1 MMRQRPERGVFFPM
15 ARSRKILLPALILV
29 LSACVSVS
37 RKPDLGQ
44 LYGNNLDNTTP
55 HPVIIIP
62 GLMGSSLHLPDGR
75 EVWPG
80 SISDLAFSDY
90 QVLTDPKLNLQPGR
104 VIDGVAG
111 VDFYGALTETLE
123 QAAGY
128 RRAMPGQQQNSRD
141 MRRYYLFAYDW
152 RQSNVIA
159 VGALHRLIEQIRSD
173 FADPGL
179 KVDIIAHSNGGLIAR
194 YYLQY
199 GPTDSTR
206 PDWQP
211 APWQGGSERIRR
223 LAMLGTPNLGSVISV
238 LRLHKGYKMG
248 IRTIPLQVMVNFA
261 TPFESMPIPQ
271 SRSLIDANG
280 TPLDIDLY
288 AIQTWQSN
296 QWSVFAPAFAKQH
309 QSGGEAAAVSRI
321 TALQQ
326 TFARN
331 LETARKLQTA
341 LSVPLGETR
350 TEIAL
355 FGGDCYAT
363 RNRLLASKR
372 DGRIELYGDEG
383 ELEEKGPNVDYRHL
397 LYAPGDGLVTR
408 ASQVARAQDVYAQ
421 QGNATDLFKAEQTVF
436 LCERHSL
443 LTANPFFQNNL
454 LYFLLR

>member
-1 MMRQRPERGVFFPM
+1 MNRP
-15 ARSRKILLPALILV
+15 AKITLTVLVLL

-37 RKPDLGQ
+37 RKPDLGK
-44 LYGNNLDNTTP
+44 LYGNSLENGEP
-55 HPVIIIP
+55 HPIIIIP
-62 GLMGSSLHLPDGR
+62 GLMGSSLSVPDGR

-90 QVLTDPKLNLQPGR
+90 QILTDPDLDLKPKR
-104 VIDGVAG
+104 VIDGFAG
-111 VDFYGALTETLE
+111 VDFYGALAETLE

-128 RRAMPGQQQNSRD
+128 RLAVPGQPQDRRD

-152 RQSNVIA
+152 RKSNVLA
-159 VGALHRLIEQIRSD
+159 VGQLHRLIEQVRGD
-173 FADPGL
+173 FGDPAM

-199 GPTDSTR
+199 GPTDTSV

-211 APWQGGSERIRR
+211 QPWQQGPAHVRR

-238 LRLHKGYKMG
+238 LRLYEGYKMG
-248 IRTIPLQVMVNFA
+248 LRTIPVQVMTQFA
-261 TPFESMPIPQ
+261 TPYETMPIPR
-271 SRSLIDANG
+271 SRMIIDGNG
-280 TPLDIDLY
+280 TPQDIDLY
-288 AIQTWQSN
+288 ALQSWQGN
-296 QWSVFAPAFAKQH
+296 QWSVFSPTFRKLLESELGDPAAAAQRAGALQRAFAEH
-309 QSGGEAAAVSRI
+309 
-321 TALQQ
+321 
-326 TFARN
+326 

-341 LSVPLGETR
+341 LSVPLAVTE

-355 FGGDCYAT
+355 FGGDCHET
-363 RNRLLASKR
+363 RNRLLA
-372 DGRIELYGDEG
+372 GRRNGLIELHGDESG
-383 ELEEKGPNVDYRHL
+383 LAEKSPNVDYTHL

-408 ASQVARAQDVYAQ
+408 ASQVAKAQDAYAQ
-421 QGNATDLFKAEQTVF
+421 QGNASDLFKAEQTVF